1 MKLSGEP
8 KWKTAL
14 LGGLLVLAAYLFY
27 TNVLSTGAPDGPEQ
41 TAAPVAKAETPVA
54 AAAGAASSVTPERE
68 GPKTRRELGPAK
80 SGPREFRPSL
90 KPKKGEEANSTDID
104 PTLRTDLLAKL
115 ASVRIERADRSLFD
129 YGAGSDPSKPKLPE
143 PKIVVKAK
151 PAPKMIGPE
160 LPPPPPPPVVKPP
173 PPPIPLKFYG
183 AAIPLKGGLRR
194 VFCMQGEDV
203 LTPGEGEVVQKRYKI
218 IRITPAS
225 VVVEDL
231 EYKNEQT
238 LPIEQVTATN
248 GSA

>member
-1 MKLSGEP
+1 MKPPKLELKLKSEP
-8 KWKTAL
+8 KWKTGVL
-14 LGGLLVLAAYLFY
+14 IGLLLLAAYLFY
-27 TNVLSTGAPDGPEQ
+27 TNILSTGTPE
-41 TAAPVAKAETPVA
+41 ADSKPVAKAPAVPVA
-54 AAAGAASSVTPERE
+54 APKVAAEKA
-68 GPKTRRELGPAK
+68 GPRVQRDLGPSKA
-80 SGPREFRPSL
+80 GPREFRPSL
-90 KPKKGEEANSTDID
+90 KPKKGEEGNSADID

-115 ASVRIERADRSLFD
+115 TAVRIEQADRSLFD
-129 YGAGSDPSKPKLPE
+129 FGGSADPSRPKLPE

-183 AAIPLKGGLRR
+183 AALPLRGGVRR
-194 VFCMQGEDV
+194 VFCMQGDDV

-218 IRITPAS
+218 IRITPTN

-238 LPIEQVTATN
+238 LPIEQAVAAI
-248 GSA
+248 G

>member
-1 MKLSGEP
+1 MRPPKLELKLNSEP
-8 KWKTAL
+8 KWKQGAL
-14 LGGLLVLAAYLFY
+14 VGLLLLAAYLFY
-27 TNVLSTGAPDGPEQ
+27 SNIVSTGTPEQ
-41 TAAPVAKAETPVA
+41 SSKPVAKATAPVA
-54 AAAGAASSVTPERE
+54 EPKVSPERE
-68 GPKTRRELGPAK
+68 GPKARRELGPSKA
-80 SGPREFRPSL
+80 GPREFRPSL
-90 KPKKGEEANSTDID
+90 KPKKGEEGSSTDID

-115 ASVRIERADRSLFD
+115 AAVRIERADRSLFD
-129 YGAGSDPSKPKLPE
+129 FGGGSDPSRPKLPE

-151 PAPKMIGPE
+151 PVPKMIGPE

-183 AAIPLKGGLRR
+183 AALPLKGGLRR

-218 IRITPAS
+218 IRITPTN

-238 LPIEQVTATN
+238 LPIEQVVVTN
-248 GSA
+248 G